1 MARFWLRFTAGL
13 LCLVV
18 ALELAFRLLPVST
31 ATLTGYYI
39 DADLLTY
46 PPGHSWKVATGWDLR
61 NAQRLQAN
69 SHGFASHREFEP
81 NPNAVALIGDSY
93 VEASMLAAQDRPGA
107 QLERQL
113 GGRAVFPLGTPG
125 TALLDYAQRIRF
137 AAERFGVKDFVILM
151 EAGDARQSL
160 CGSGNVVSRCL
171 DAKTLQATVE
181 RQPAPSMAK
190 RWLRH
195 SALAQYINSQLKFRP
210 EMFWRAVWTR
220 QTPELQPANS
230 VNLGRM
236 TDDRSDVDRHRQ
248 VIDTVLDHF
257 FREVA
262 PYTNGRLIIAVDGSR
277 AGGEPTLSNLV
288 AAERAYLISSLG
300 AQGAIVIDL
309 EPIFHKHALAS
320 SRSLQVGPY
329 DGHLNAVGVE
339 LAMQAIANELRRR

>member
-1 MARFWLRFTAGL
+1 MARFWLKFTAGL

-69 SHGFASHREFEP
+69 SHGFASHREFES

-125 TALLDYAQRIRF
+125 TALLDYAQRIRY
-137 AAERFGVKDFVILM
+137 ASERFGVKDFVVLM

-181 RQPAPSMAK
+181 RQAAPSTAK

-210 EMFWRAVWTR
+210 EAFWRSVWTR
-220 QTPELQPANS
+220 QTPELQAAKP
-230 VNLGRM
+230 
-236 TDDRSDVDRHRQ
+236 DDLDRATVRQADVERSRQ
-248 VIDTVLDHF
+248 VIDAVLDRF
-257 FREVA
+257 FMDVA
-262 PYTNGRLIIAVDGSR
+262 PYAKGRLVIAVDGSR
-277 AGGEPTLSNLV
+277 GVDPTPPSDGKF
-288 AAERAYLISSLG
+288 ERAYLIASLQERG
-300 AQGAIVIDL
+300 ATVVDL
-309 EPIFHKHALAS
+309 ESIFRKHALAS
-320 SRSLQVGPY
+320 GRSLQVGPY
-329 DGHLNAVGVE
+329 DGHLNAIGVG
-339 LAMQAIANELRRR
+339 LAMQAASFVLLHP

>member
-1 MARFWLRFTAGL
+1 MARFWLKFTAGL

-69 SHGFASHREFEP
+69 SHGFASHREFES

-125 TALLDYAQRIRF
+125 TALLDYAQRIRY
-137 AAERFGVKDFVILM
+137 ASERFGVKDFVVLM

-181 RQPAPSMAK
+181 RQAAPSTAK

-210 EMFWRAVWTR
+210 EAFWRSVWTR
-220 QTPELQPANS
+220 QTPELQAAKP
-230 VNLGRM
+230 
-236 TDDRSDVDRHRQ
+236 DDLDRATVRQADVERSRQ
-248 VIDTVLDHF
+248 VIDAVLDRF
-257 FREVA
+257 FSEIA
-262 PYTNGRLIIAVDGSR
+262 PYAKGRLVIAVDGSR
-277 AGGEPTLSNLV
+277 GVEPTPPSDGQF
-288 AAERAYLISSLG
+288 ERAYLIASLRERG
-300 AQGAIVIDL
+300 ATVVDL
-309 EPIFHKHALAS
+309 ESIFRKHALAS
-320 SRSLQVGPY
+320 GRSLEVGPY
-329 DGHLNAVGVE
+329 DAHLNAIGVG
-339 LAMQAIANELRRR
+339 LAMQASTSALLHP

>member
-1 MARFWLRFTAGL
+1 MVRFWLKFTAGL

-18 ALELAFRLLPVST
+18 ALELAFRVLPVST

-125 TALLDYAQRIRF
+125 TALLDYAQRIRYASEKLGVRDF
-137 AAERFGVKDFVILM
+137 AVLM

-171 DAKTLQATVE
+171 DAKTLQATVD
-181 RQPAPSMAK
+181 RQRAPGTAK

-210 EMFWRAVWTR
+210 EAFWCSLWIR
-220 QTPELQPANS
+220 QTPELQAAKSEQINRIPIRQ
-230 VNLGRM
+230 V
-236 TDDRSDVDRHRQ
+236 DVERSRQ
-248 VIDTVLDHF
+248 VIDAVLDRF
-257 FREVA
+257 FNEVS
-262 PYTNGRLIIAVDGSR
+262 PYAKGRLVIAVDGLR
-277 AGGEPTLSNLV
+277 GVEPTPSSDGKF
-288 AAERAYLISSLG
+288 ERAYLISSLRERG
-300 AQGAIVIDL
+300 ATVVDL
-309 EPIFHKHALAS
+309 ESVFGKHALAS
-320 SRSLQVGPY
+320 DRSLQVGPY
-329 DGHLNAVGVE
+329 DGHLNALGVE
-339 LAMQAIANELRRR
+339 LAMQAISAALLRR